1 MTKKIVSPPT
11 QDRIIEEQLTVELT
25 PAEHTERA
33 EALAKLDIEINW
45 QKEAAREC
53 AGNYREAIKIL
64 VEKRDALAVVV
75 DTHKEV
81 RNVECVEVIDFARN
95 TVVLTRRDNGA
106 HVSERP
112 MDGEE
117 RAKLA
122 QGEMLNGQTEAPA

>member
-1 MTKKIVSPPT
+1 
-11 QDRIIEEQLTVELT
+11 
-25 PAEHTERA
+25 
-33 EALAKLDIEINW
+33 
-45 QKEAAREC
+45 
-53 AGNYREAIKIL
+53 
-64 VEKRDALAVVV
+64 VV

-81 RNVECVEVIDFARN
+81 RKVECVEVIDFARN

-122 QGEMLNGQTEAPA
+122 QGEMLNGQTEATA